1 MTNATDKP
9 LTVLVVDDIVSNA
22 KLLAL
27 IMENMFK
34 ARVIPTFSARVAL
47 EQAVQHRPDVM
58 MVDINMPSIDGY
70 KFLEQIRA
78 MAEFKDTPMVAVSAN
93 ALPED
98 VERGLASGFNAY
110 ITKPYDFDDV
120 WRSIC
125 PLIGRDPNTPRSETV
140 SR

>member
-1 MTNATDKP
+1 MTNTTNKP

-47 EQAVQHRPDVM
+47 EQAAQHHPDLM
-58 MVDINMPSIDGY
+58 MVDINMPNIDGY
-70 KFLEQIRA
+70 KFLEEIRA
-78 MAEFKDTPMVAVSAN
+78 KDEFKNTPMVAVSAN

-98 VERGLASGFNAY
+98 VQRGLASGFNAY

-120 WRSIC
+120 WRSVC
-125 PLIGRDPNTPRSETV
+125 PLVGLDPNLPRSQTANL
-140 SR
+140 

>member
-1 MTNATDKP
+1 MSEPLQQP

-34 ARVIPTFSARVAL
+34 AQVSIAYSGKVAL
-47 EQAVQHRPDVM
+47 DLLNNATPRLLM
-58 MVDINMPSIDGY
+58 IDINMPNMDGY
-70 KFLEQIRA
+70 TLLEEIRA
-78 MAEFKDTPMVAVSAN
+78 LPALAASPVVAVSAN

-98 VERGLASGFNAY
+98 VMRGLQAGFAAY

-120 WRSIC
+120 WQTVC
-125 PLIGRDPNTPRSETV
+125 PLLGLDPNTRAA
-140 SR
+140 R

>member
-1 MTNATDKP
+1 MTDATDKP

-22 KLLAL
+22 KLMAL

-34 ARVIPTFSARVAL
+34 ARVIPTYSARVAL
-47 EQAVQHRPDVM
+47 EQAVAQRPDLM
-58 MVDINMPSIDGY
+58 MVDINMPSINGY
-70 KFLEQIRA
+70 QFLEEIRA
-78 MAEFKDTPMVAVSAN
+78 MAEFKNTPIVAVSAN

-98 VERGLASGFNAY
+98 VARGLSSGFNAY

-125 PLIGRDPNTPRSETV
+125 PLLGRDPNSPRTS
-140 SR
+140 SA

>member
-1 MTNATDKP
+1 MTDATDKP

-22 KLLAL
+22 KLMAL

-34 ARVIPTFSARVAL
+34 ARVILTYSARVAL
-47 EQAVQHRPDVM
+47 EQAVAQRPDLM
-58 MVDINMPSIDGY
+58 MVDINMPSINGY
-70 KFLEQIRA
+70 QFLEEIRA
-78 MAEFKDTPMVAVSAN
+78 MAEFKNTPIVSVSAN

-98 VERGLASGFNAY
+98 VARGLSSGFNAY

-125 PLIGRDPNTPRSETV
+125 PLLGRDPNSPRTS
-140 SR
+140 SA